1 MKPGQFAALLS
12 LSLLP
17 QLAHAHSPIEGIGDF
32 YNGMLHPLLVPSHV
46 LLLLALGLLLGQQGL
61 RSMRYGLPLFV
72 LTLCVGLLANGS
84 LSNEQ
89 LQPYLL
95 LCALACSLLVVLA
108 RQLPLAL
115 ACCLALTLGL
125 LLGLDSP
132 SELDTPQARLLMLI
146 GTGLSASL
154 LMLFIS
160 GTTEVMQQQWQQIGK
175 RILGS
180 WISASILLVLT
191 LGMAATATTS

>member
-1 MKPGQFAALLS
+1 MTPVRLATLLG
-12 LSLLP
+12 LAFFP

-72 LTLCVGLLANGS
+72 LTLCAGLIANGS
-84 LSNEQ
+84 LDSDQ

-95 LCALACSLLVVLA
+95 LSALACGLLVVLA
-108 RQLPLAL
+108 RQLPLAFS
-115 ACCLALTLGL
+115 CCLALVMGL

-132 SELDTPQARLLMLI
+132 SELDTSQSRLLMLI

-160 GTTEVMQQQWQQIGK
+160 GISEIMQKPWQQIGK
-175 RILGS
+175 RVFGS

-191 LGMAATATTS
+191 LDMVGAGPSL